1 MFSVR
6 SKGNIA
12 QKCVEGER
20 LLKESRGNDMRH
32 YMEE

>member
-20 LLKESRGNDMRH
+20 LLKESRGNDMGD
-32 YMEE
+32 YMEQ